1 MYYLFFSILFTA
13 ICSDNG
19 DGSGVLSASMPAHG
33 IFILLDQNEAKNQ
46 GLAAKLPA
54 QAAGGSYFFS
64 AKKYAKNSSLK
75 TFDTEEVHPRA
86 IVKNFLGDKGS
97 ECKGLAY
104 YTTSLQLGLISPLKQ
119 FPIKD
124 DLLTYG
130 VKGRKAIIYK
140 NLHFAAHKDLPSVS
154 SQARFQSK
162 GRKKGVGTLET
173 ALIALRSRDEHRLN
187 SLDLCG
193 TFYQGKVP
201 RWSADEDNKRIGI
214 LNIATAELG
223 VKESTGN
230 NDGLRVDNSLRLAQ
244 PRPFFKA
251 SAIRSICTI
260 SENVAFDIFK
270 NLKEEARSIVL
281 KISSDEF
288 LRTFCGK
295 KYEPRHG
302 SSGIKAK
309 HSADEDKRNLIIT
322 IASAELGVKESTG
335 NNDGLRIEQYLAY
348 TGLTKGYEWCAAF
361 VSWCY
366 GRAGLAAPR
375 NPWSPA
381 LFPKARTYWKEGKS
395 LKGRKGG
402 IEAADIF
409 GIYGTKAQR
418 IVHVGLVKEQQRQ
431 YLISIEGNSNNR
443 VESRRRHL
451 RTVHAVSDWI
461 DEKSSTL

>member
-1 MYYLFFSILFTA
+1 MDTKNKHVSIT
-13 ICSDNG
+13 
-19 DGSGVLSASMPAHG
+19 
-33 IFILLDQNEAKNQ
+33 Q

-75 TFDTEEVHPRA
+75 PRSALRSKTFDTEEVHPSA

-124 DLLTYG
+124 DLLAYG

-140 NLHFAAHKDLPSVS
+140 NSHFAVHKDLPSVS

-201 RWSADEDNKRIGI
+201 RWSADEDNKRYLI
-214 LNIATAELG
+214 LTIATAELG

-230 NDGLRVDNSLRLAQ
+230 NDGSRVEEYLRY
-244 PRPFFKA
+244 
-251 SAIRSICTI
+251 T
-260 SENVAFDIFK
+260 
-270 NLKEEARSIVL
+270 NL
-281 KISSDEF
+281 
-288 LRTFCGK
+288 G
-295 KYEPRHG
+295 
-302 SSGIKAK
+302 
-309 HSADEDKRNLIIT
+309 
-322 IASAELGVKESTG
+322 
-335 NNDGLRIEQYLAY
+335 
-348 TGLTKGYEWCAAF
+348 KGYEWCASF
-361 VSWCY
+361 LSWCY
-366 GRAGLAAPR
+366 GEAGISQPR
-375 NPWSPA
+375 NAWSPA
-381 LFPKARTYWKEGKS
+381 LFPKAKQIDKTK
-395 LKGRKGG
+395 
-402 IEAADIF
+402 AQPADIF
-409 GIYGTKAQR
+409 GIYGARAKR
-418 IVHVGLVKEQQRQ
+418 INHVGLVKKLEGN
-431 YLISIEGNSNNR
+431 YIISIEGNSNNR

-451 RTVHAVSDWI
+451 RTVHSIANWI
-461 DEKSSTL
+461 D